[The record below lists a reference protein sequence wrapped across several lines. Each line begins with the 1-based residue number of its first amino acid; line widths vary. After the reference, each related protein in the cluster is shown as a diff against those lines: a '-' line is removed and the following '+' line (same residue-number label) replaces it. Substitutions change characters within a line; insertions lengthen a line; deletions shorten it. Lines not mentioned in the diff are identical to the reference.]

1 MPTKSSI
8 ASLSWQLAPNNA
20 RLEMKSPIL
29 YWQNAIRWSLLLMCH
44 TQNCPQNTHQNLQIL
59 KTDNMGVETAEMGV
73 EPAEMAGE
81 AL

>member
-1 MPTKSSI
+1 
-8 ASLSWQLAPNNA
+8 
-20 RLEMKSPIL
+20 
-29 YWQNAIRWSLLLMCH
+29 MCH

>member
-1 MPTKSSI
+1 
-8 ASLSWQLAPNNA
+8 
-20 RLEMKSPIL
+20 
-29 YWQNAIRWSLLLMCH
+29 MCH
-44 TQNCPQNTHQNLQIL
+44 TQNCPQNTPQNLQIL